1 MTMTVSFS
9 CKVLSPG
16 IDHRYSWL
24 SRFYKIQQAH
34 GWTAIY
40 DFIAMGIDWVRGSAT
55 PLIVLLSSGP
65 QAVSFTTAAGFPN
78 ATTGLAERLPTSDPS
93 GLNIWAQRAA
103 IFNTAAHPNAAKLYM
118 NWLLSVDYQ
127 TVLATGGWSVRN
139 DIPSTAGLQ
148 RMHSVPS

>member
-1 MTMTVSFS
+1 MAVQ
-9 CKVLSPG
+9 VLQDSASPWLDG
-16 IDHRYSWL
+16 YLRLHRDGHRLGPWKRHPSH
-24 SRFYKIQQAH
+24 RA
-34 GWTAIY
+34 
-40 DFIAMGIDWVRGSAT
+40 
-55 PLIVLLSSGP
+55 PL
-65 QAVSFTTAAGFPN
+65 FRAAGSVIHHRCWFPN

-103 IFNTAAHPNAAKLYM
+103 IFNTAAHPNAQKLYM

-127 TVLATGGWSVRN
+127 TMLATGGWSVRN